1 MENPSNSFT
10 GSSKALLTPAAEL
23 AALAVAELLHYDATA
38 TKNATGFG
46 GIWWGKMVEIPWEC
60 REIPW
65 ISYENDGKSPFFLW
79 KWWEHVGKTYFLDE
93 NVGDF

>member
-1 MENPSNSFT
+1 MVHMENPSNSFT

-46 GIWWGKMVEIPWEC
+46 GIWWGNPMRMSRNPM
-60 REIPW
+60 
-65 ISYENDGKSPFFLW
+65 NFL
-79 KWWEHVGKTYFLDE
+79 
-93 NVGDF
+93 